1 MESMQEQPLS
11 ATKIGGNE
19 SHKKGPPP
27 FNHYS
32 QMPGYAS
39 KSFRFE
45 NTQPGKKE
53 LDLDEIIS
61 KSDFSSDSSALS
73 AKGPLHLKQS

>member
-19 SHKKGPPP
+19 SPKKGPPP

-45 NTQPGKKE
+45 NTKIKIGGTKAPTKVTKYKILGGEVWFNIAYYK
-53 LDLDEIIS
+53 
-61 KSDFSSDSSALS
+61 
-73 AKGPLHLKQS
+73 